1 MRRNGSLAVLI
12 AALAMLF
19 STAGC
24 SSFQSSPQSDI
35 DQAVELMSDGYTQ
48 LGKVAN
54 NLDQDQM
61 DSAKKH
67 FNSALR
73 DFDESFEYFAK
84 ASLPAD
90 DKPAL
95 DNLKKGFSELE
106 KCVKAL
112 ERNDLDQAQTDYDN
126 AQLYFSMAAILLD

>member
-1 MRRNGSLAVLI
+1 MRRNFSFAVLMAI
-12 AALAMLF
+12 LAAMV
-19 STAGC
+19 SMTGC
-24 SSFQSSPQSDI
+24 SSFQSSPLSDI
-35 DQAVELMSDGYTQ
+35 DKALELMSDGYTQ

-54 NLDQDQM
+54 NLEQDQM

-67 FNSALR
+67 FNSALK
-73 DFDESFEYFAK
+73 DFDKSFEYFAK

-106 KCVKAL
+106 NCVKAL
-112 ERNDLDQAQTDYDN
+112 ERNDMTQAQTDYDS
-126 AQLYFSMAAILLD
+126 AQRYFSMAASLLD

>member
-1 MRRNGSLAVLI
+1 MQRNCGL
-12 AALAMLF
+12 AALAVAFIAMISL
-19 STAGC
+19 AGC
-24 SSFQSSPQSDI
+24 SSFQSSPQSDV
-35 DQAVELMSDGYTQ
+35 DKAVELMSDGYTQ

-54 NLDQDQM
+54 NLDMDQM

-67 FNSALR
+67 FNSALK
-73 DFDESFEYFAK
+73 DFDASFEYFAK
-84 ASLPAD
+84 AALPAD

-112 ERNDLDQAQTDYDN
+112 ERNDLAQAQTDYDN
-126 AQLYFSMAAILLD
+126 AQLYFSMAATLLD

>member
-1 MRRNGSLAVLI
+1 M
-12 AALAMLF
+12 
-19 STAGC
+19 AGC

-35 DQAVELMSDGYTQ
+35 DKAVELMSDGYTQ

-54 NLDQDQM
+54 NLDMDQM
-61 DSAKKH
+61 DSARKH
-67 FNSALR
+67 FNSALS
-73 DFDESFEYFAK
+73 DFDASFEYFAK

-112 ERNDLDQAQTDYDN
+112 ERNDLNQAQTDYDN
-126 AQLYFSMAAILLD
+126 AQLYFSRAAILLD